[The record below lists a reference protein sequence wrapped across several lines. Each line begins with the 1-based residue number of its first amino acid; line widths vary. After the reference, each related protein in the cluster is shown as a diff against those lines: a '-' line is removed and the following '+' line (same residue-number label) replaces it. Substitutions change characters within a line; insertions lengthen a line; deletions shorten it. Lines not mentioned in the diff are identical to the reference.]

1 MNISPAYSA
10 HVAVLDE
17 LIARAEASCERHR
30 RAAAEPDLKPS
41 VAHGRRQALRQVE
54 IALSR
59 LRARRLA
66 ACSVDRN
73 SRD

>member
-17 LIARAEASCERHR
+17 LIVRAEASCERHR
-30 RAAAEPDLKPS
+30 RAAAEPDLRPS
-41 VAHGRRQALRQVE
+41 VALAGRQALHQME

-59 LRARRLA
+59 LRGYRRVALTGEP
-66 ACSVDRN
+66 
-73 SRD
+73 